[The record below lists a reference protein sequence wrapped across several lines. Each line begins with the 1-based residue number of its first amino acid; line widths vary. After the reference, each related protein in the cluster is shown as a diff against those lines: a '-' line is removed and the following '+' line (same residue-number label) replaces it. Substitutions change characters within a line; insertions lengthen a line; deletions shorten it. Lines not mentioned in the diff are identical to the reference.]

1 MHWLFREY
9 KGFSA
14 REKRSLLI
22 ILLLI
27 IALLILRILQSYIKP
42 DSLIVSSEQKQEID
56 TFIQSFEKKAD
67 SSPVENSLSAGSGGS
82 ADNYNFKI
90 FDPNRADKEELL
102 RMGLNAFVVN
112 NILAY
117 RKAGGKFDKAQDLS
131 RIYGLEEKVYEQLI
145 PYINIKEPD
154 FRESDSTATLEPHVN
169 KTQEQETKA
178 VQNIPVNKAS
188 FAELMKI
195 PELSPRLAGRIINY
209 RDLLGGYYSLDQMDE
224 VYGMTDSMK
233 IILQDFLV
241 IDQDNIL
248 KISLRESD
256 FATMLRHPYL
266 EKLHVKKFFDLKDFY
281 GDSISLK
288 HIRNNRI
295 FPDSILKRIEP
306 YLQDSIIFN

>member
-1 MHWLFREY
+1 M
-9 KGFSA
+9 
-14 REKRSLLI
+14 
-22 ILLLI
+22 I
-27 IALLILRILQSYIKP
+27 IALLTLRILQSSIQT
-42 DSLIVSSEQKQEID
+42 DSLILSNEQKQEID
-56 TFIQSFEKKAD
+56 SFIQSFEKKTD
-67 SSPVENSLSAGSGGS
+67 YSPVEHKSSVGSGVS
-82 ADNYNFKI
+82 ADNYNFKD

-102 RMGLNAFVVN
+102 KMGLDAFVVN

-117 RKAGGKFDKAQDLS
+117 RKAGGKFEKAQDLS

-145 PYINIKEPD
+145 PYVNIEKPD
-154 FRESDSTATLEPHVN
+154 SAATLKPCVN
-169 KTQEQETKA
+169 KTQDKEKEPIH
-178 VQNIPVNKAS
+178 NIPVNKAS
-188 FAELMKI
+188 FAELMQI
-195 PELSPRLAGRIINY
+195 QELSPRLAGRIINY